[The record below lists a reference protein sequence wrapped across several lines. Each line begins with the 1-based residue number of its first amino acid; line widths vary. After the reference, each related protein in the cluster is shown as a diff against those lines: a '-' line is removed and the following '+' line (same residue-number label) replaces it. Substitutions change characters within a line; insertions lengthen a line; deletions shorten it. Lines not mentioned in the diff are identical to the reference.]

1 MYFFINFDYFKKPKT
16 SMEELFTE
24 EDGMIT
30 IVLVGVI
37 LLLFIA
43 VAFLAFFFHSKK
55 KVGEKE
61 LEKSD
66 LIVSHQ
72 KKIIES
78 IIVTQEKERKR
89 IAQDLHDDISAKLNV
104 INLNANLL
112 KEGNLTA
119 EEYTIVNNGILEAT
133 DKTLES
139 ARKIAHNLLP
149 PILEEF
155 GFKAAIEEL
164 IGDFNKSKKINI
176 AYNINYPKAFLVPQN
191 ELHLFRIIQELI
203 NNTVKHGKANNCAL
217 KISPTGKQLNFDYSD
232 NGIGFNKNDKDSK
245 KGLGMKNIESR
256 VSLLNG
262 NHHIKS
268 KAGEGFKIVITL

>member
-155 GFKAAIEEL
+155 GFKAAVEEL

>member
-1 MYFFINFDYFKKPKT
+1 
-16 SMEELFTE
+16 MEELFTE

-37 LLLFIA
+37 LLLFLA

-55 KVGEKE
+55 TVGEKE
-61 LEKSD
+61 LEKSN
-66 LIVSHQ
+66 LKLSHQ
-72 KKIIES
+72 KEIIES

-203 NNTVKHGKANNCAL
+203 NNTVKHGKANNCTL

-232 NGIGFNKNDKDSK
+232 NGIGFNKDDKDSK

-256 VSLLNG
+256 VSLLKG

>member
-1 MYFFINFDYFKKPKT
+1 
-16 SMEELFTE
+16 MEELFTE

-55 KVGEKE
+55 TVGEKE
-61 LEKSD
+61 LEKSN
-66 LIVSHQ
+66 LKLSHQ
-72 KKIIES
+72 KEIIES

-256 VSLLNG
+256 VSLLKG